1 MAAEVTKAK
10 AGAVDF
16 TGMAKVWKEAYL
28 GGLEACLRW
37 QGENERVA
45 KSIMKQG
52 LLRSQQ
58 CLAFAKACFDQS
70 LDQVQGQQNGDPFV
84 TLFRRLI
91 QAPYAMAEP
100 VVKIGVGVCQM
111 TLTSYET
118 ALAAPSRKYVFE
130 MNKMVMDTVIPS

>member
-1 MAAEVTKAK
+1 
-10 AGAVDF
+10 
-16 TGMAKVWKEAYL
+16 
-28 GGLEACLRW
+28 LRW

-45 KSIMKQG
+45 KSIIKQG

-58 CLAFAKACFDQS
+58 CLAFAKDCFDQS
-70 LDQVQGQQNGDPFV
+70 LDQVQGQQNRDPFV
-84 TLFRRLI
+84 TLFRQLI

>member
-1 MAAEVTKAK
+1 MAAEETKVK

-28 GGLEACLRW
+28 GGLEAGLRW

-45 KSIMKQG
+45 KSIIKQG

-58 CLAFAKACFDQS
+58 CLAFAKDCFDQS
-70 LDQVQGQQNGDPFV
+70 LDQVQGQQNRDPFV
-84 TLFRRLI
+84 TLFRQLI

>member
-1 MAAEVTKAK
+1 MVAEETKAK

-16 TGMAKVWKEAYL
+16 AGMAKVWKEAYL
-28 GGLEACLRW
+28 GGLEAGLRW

-45 KSIMKQG
+45 KSIIKQG

-58 CLAFAKACFDQS
+58 CLAFAKDCFDQS
-70 LDQVQGQQNGDPFV
+70 LDQVQGQQNRDPFV
-84 TLFRRLI
+84 TLFRQLI

>member
-1 MAAEVTKAK
+1 MAVEETKAK

-28 GGLEACLRW
+28 GGLEAGLRW

-45 KSIMKQG
+45 KSIIKQG

-58 CLAFAKACFDQS
+58 CLAFAKDCFDQS

-84 TLFRRLI
+84 TLFRQLI

>member
-1 MAAEVTKAK
+1 MVAEETKAK

-28 GGLEACLRW
+28 GGLEAGLRW

-45 KSIMKQG
+45 KSIIKQG

-58 CLAFAKACFDQS
+58 CLAFAKDCFDQS

-84 TLFRRLI
+84 TLFRQLI

>member
-1 MAAEVTKAK
+1 MAAEETKAK

-28 GGLEACLRW
+28 GGLEAGLRW

-45 KSIMKQG
+45 KSIIKQG

-58 CLAFAKACFDQS
+58 CLAFAKDCFDQS
-70 LDQVQGQQNGDPFV
+70 LDQVQGQQNRDPFV
-84 TLFRRLI
+84 TLFRQLI

>member
-28 GGLEACLRW
+28 GGLEAGLRW

-45 KSIMKQG
+45 KSIIKQG

-58 CLAFAKACFDQS
+58 CLAFAKDCFDQS
-70 LDQVQGQQNGDPFV
+70 LDQVQGQQNRDPFV
-84 TLFRRLI
+84 TLFRQLI

>member
-1 MAAEVTKAK
+1 MVAEETKAK

-28 GGLEACLRW
+28 GGLEAGLRW

-45 KSIMKQG
+45 KSIIKQG

-58 CLAFAKACFDQS
+58 CLAFAKDCFDQS
-70 LDQVQGQQNGDPFV
+70 LDQVQGQQNRDPFV
-84 TLFRRLI
+84 TLFRQLI

>member
-1 MAAEVTKAK
+1 VAAEETKAK

-37 QGENERVA
+37 QGENERA
-45 KSIMKQG
+45 TKNIIKRG
-52 LLRSQQ
+52 LMRSQQ
-58 CLAFAKACFDQS
+58 WLAFSWDCFDQS
-70 LDQVQGQQNGDPFV
+70 LDQIQGQQNGDPFV
-84 TLFRRLI
+84 TLFRQLI

-100 VVKIGVGVCQM
+100 VVKTGVDVCET

-118 ALAAPSRKYVFE
+118 ALSAPSRKYVFE

>member
-1 MAAEVTKAK
+1 MAAEETKAK
-10 AGAVDF
+10 AGTVDF

-28 GGLEACLRW
+28 GGLEAGLRW

-45 KSIMKQG
+45 KSIIKQG

-58 CLAFAKACFDQS
+58 WLAFAKDCFDQS

-100 VVKIGVGVCQM
+100 VVKTGVGVCQM

-118 ALAAPSRKYVFE
+118 ALAAPSRKYVLE
-130 MNKMVMDTVIPS
+130 INKIVMDTVIPY

>member
-1 MAAEVTKAK
+1 MAAEETKAK

-28 GGLEACLRW
+28 GGLEAGLRW

-45 KSIMKQG
+45 KSIIKQG

-58 CLAFAKACFDQS
+58 CLAFAKDCFDQS
-70 LDQVQGQQNGDPFV
+70 LDQVQGQQNRDPFV
-84 TLFRRLI
+84 TLFRQLI

-130 MNKMVMDTVIPS
+130 FNKMVMDTVIPS